1 MIYMKINLIDKAK
14 IIMENPNEKHN
25 YFGWP
30 TVARLKDG
38 TIIAGA
44 SGYRIAHICPFGKGV
59 VSYSYDNGK
68 TYTKPTAVF
77 DTPLDD
83 RDVGFCTFGENGLIA
98 TSFNNTRKLQKDHLT
113 FNGRSAEDQEYIK
126 AHLTTITDEDEN
138 TYLGSL
144 FRISYDNGKTFGDIY
159 KSPVTSPHGPIETGD
174 GSILWVGNT
183 FGTEDIE
190 AHKINLDGTTEFVG
204 KIENVTRNG
213 EPVKFYEPYAFC
225 LENGRII
232 THIRAEQ
239 KDLFSIYQS
248 VSDDNGK
255 TWSIP
260 TLIMTQKGGAPAHI
274 MKHSSGVL
282 ICSYSYRGCAPDWD
296 KPPYGIHLAFSKNN
310 GETWDYG
317 YEIFKNDMM
326 DLGYPSTIELDDGS
340 LLTVFYAHPDKNS
353 PAVIYQQKWSFEY

>member
-1 MIYMKINLIDKAK
+1 MKIKLINNPK
-14 IIMENPNEKHN
+14 IIMENPDSRHN

-59 VSYSYDNGK
+59 ISYSYDNGE
-68 TYTKPTAVF
+68 TYTAPKPIF

-83 RDVGFCTFGENGLIA
+83 RDVGLCLFGENGVIA
-98 TSFNNTRKLQKDHLT
+98 TSFNNTKKLQEDHIDFNNRSEEDKD
-113 FNGRSAEDQEYIK
+113 YIK
-126 AHLTTITDEDEN
+126 SHLEKITEEDEK

-144 FRISYDNGKTFGDIY
+144 FRISNDGGKTFGEIY
-159 KSPVTSPHGPIETGD
+159 KSPVSSPHGPIELND
-174 GSILWVGNT
+174 GSILWVGNV
-183 FGTEDIE
+183 FE
-190 AHKINLDGTTEFVG
+190 AETDVAVYKINLDGSTQFVG
-204 KIENVTRNG
+204 EIENVMRNG

-232 THIRAEQ
+232 AHIRAEQ

-255 TWSIP
+255 TWTKPIC
-260 TLIMTQKGGAPAHI
+260 IMPEKGGAPSHI
-274 MKHSSGVL
+274 MKHSSGML

-296 KPPYGIHLAFSKNN
+296 KPPYGIKLAFSSDN
-310 GETWDYG
+310 GKTWDYG
-317 YEIFKNDMM
+317 YEIFSNPLM
-326 DLGYPSTIELDDGS
+326 DLGYPSTVELDDGS
-340 LLTVFYAHPDKNS
+340 LLTVFYAHPDKDS
-353 PAVIYQQKWSFEY
+353 PAVIYQQKWSFEA